1 MANAID
7 QLHLLTE
14 NEDAA
19 VSYAAKKAIE
29 YSGLRQTGSISQ
41 EEYQDL
47 MEDLKSES
55 AIASAA
61 ADLGTKQLLA
71 SAIGGAITLLA

>member
-1 MANAID
+1 MANPID
-7 QLHLLTE
+7 QLHLLKE
-14 NEDAA
+14 SEDAA
-19 VSYAAKKAIE
+19 ISYTAKKALE
-29 YSGLRQTGSISQ
+29 YAGLRQTGSISQ
-41 EEYQDL
+41 EEYQDI

-55 AIASAA
+55 AIANAA